1 MQSSPW
7 RVKGGRTV
15 INRFLEARRVAAREV
30 QQWHR
35 RSFCYTYA
43 CLELDMYKGAK
54 FNKIAATKLD
64 VDDGPSTSAG
74 KQTFRSEKNIRAAC
88 SNVMV
93 LTSLIYADKSILA
106 RQKIFVSAS
115 GPLDEWH
122 HLQSVS
128 TRSVSDTRAFLV
140 DQLGHHGFLFT
151 MEKIL
156 RVLESH
162 QEMAYVGFTVPEEAF
177 PRCAV

>member
-7 RVKGGRTV
+7 RLKGGRTV

-30 QQWHR
+30 KQWHR

-54 FNKIAATKLD
+54 FNKIATSKLEA
-64 VDDGPSTSAG
+64 DDGKSTSGG

-88 SNVMV
+88 ANVMV
-93 LTSLIYADKSILA
+93 LTSLIYADKSILT

-115 GPLDEWH
+115 KPLDEWH
-122 HLQSVS
+122 HDQSVA

-140 DQLGHHGFLFT
+140 DQLGHQGFLFT
-151 MEKIL
+151 MEKVM

-162 QEMAYVGFTVPEEAF
+162 QEMAYVGFTIPEEAF
-177 PRCAV
+177 PYCVV